1 MPFCSWPVDTGAS
14 DVDMVRLAS
23 SAMGDSAVCNA
34 VLQKA
39 LVGLVAVSL
48 EHRGLAHALSIAI
61 TTMLFLPGRAP
72 LRSRFLQHLLCKCY
86 GARIKERRRH
96 QQV

>member
-1 MPFCSWPVDTGAS
+1 MPFCSWPVDTGVS

-48 EHRGLAHALSIAI
+48 DYPALAHALSIA
-61 TTMLFLPGRAP
+61 TTMRLFSPGP
-72 LRSRFLQHLLCKCY
+72 FPFRSRFLQHLLCKGY
-86 GARIKERRRH
+86 GAHIKEH
-96 QQV
+96 PCHE